1 MDLNFNAS
9 RKVCKFRQFVTFIK
23 VCYFNDI
30 DHVLCICII
39 DAIFFYY
46 LYLFQS
52 FDEYMKKVSDIL
64 SQKLSA
70 IQLLQDQIIAYQLS
84 IQDAET

>member
-1 MDLNFNAS
+1 MTLTMYCAYVSLMPF
-9 RKVCKFRQFVTFIK
+9 
-23 VCYFNDI
+23 
-30 DHVLCICII
+30 
-39 DAIFFYY
+39 FFYY

-52 FDEYMKKVSDIL
+52 FDEYMKKVNDIL
-64 SQKLSA
+64 CQKLSA